1 VAGQPFCRLTV
12 LAPRQRVDVALP
24 SDVPVAELVPMV
36 LELVG
41 EPGRAVAPRP
51 WRLSGIVGGPL
62 PAAATL
68 GELGVLDGELLRLGP
83 AIPVPAAPVF
93 DDPVDA
99 VAAGAAGGGRGH
111 RFEVAAVLTLAVAA
125 AVLLGAAGPGS
136 VPAALLAGAGAVAAV
151 AGAGRLAQRGGLEAR
166 RLGQRGD
173 AGTGRPGQHG
183 DAEAEWPGQ
192 RGGAGPGWS
201 THRGEPGFARGVGLA
216 GVVLAAAAGW
226 AAVPGPPGPVPLLA
240 AAVAAGIAA
249 AATQLLLRVVAPTLV
264 AAGVIAIVG
273 AAAVIGVQ
281 LGAAPV
287 AAATGVAALAVV
299 AAPLLPRAAI
309 RLAGLPRPVVPADE
323 TELTGDDPPLPPA
336 ELAERADLAR
346 GYLAGLVGAAAVLSA
361 AGAVVATAAGGWAGP
376 AFAGVTAAVL
386 LLRARSYADAAPA
399 RTALAVGLATAVG
412 LAATVDRPGA
422 PLSLVACAVLLVG
435 AGAAIAA
442 LDATARGM
450 RPELS
455 PVVRRTVDLVEGV
468 LVAAAVPL
476 ALAAMDLF
484 QLVRAW

>member
-83 AIPVPAAPVF
+83 ALPVPAAPVF

-111 RFEVAAVLTLAVAA
+111 RFEVAAALTLAVAA
-125 AVLLGAAGPGS
+125 AALLGAAGPGS
-136 VPAALLAGAGAVAAV
+136 APAALLAGVAAVVAVAA
-151 AGAGRLAQRGGLEAR
+151 AGRLVQGEA
-166 RLGQRGD
+166 
-173 AGTGRPGQHG
+173 
-183 DAEAEWPGQ
+183 
-192 RGGAGPGWS
+192 
-201 THRGEPGFARGVGLA
+201 GFARGVGLA

-240 AAVAAGIAA
+240 TAVGAGIAA
-249 AATQLLLRVVAPTLV
+249 AAAQLLLRVVAPALV

-281 LGAAPV
+281 FGATPV

-323 TELTGDDPPLPPA
+323 AELTGDDPPLPPA

-346 GYLAGLVGAAAVLSA
+346 GYLAGLVGAAALLSG
-361 AGAVVATAAGGWAGP
+361 AGAVVAAAAGGWAGP
-376 AFAGVTAAVL
+376 MFAGVTAAVL

-399 RTALAVGLATAVG
+399 RTALTVGLATAVG
-412 LAATVDRPGA
+412 LAATVAGPGA
-422 PLSLVACAVLLVG
+422 PLNLVACAVLLVG
-435 AGAAIAA
+435 AGAAVAA

-468 LVAAAVPL
+468 LVAAAVPV
-476 ALAAMDLF
+476 ALAAMGLF

>member
-1 VAGQPFCRLTV
+1 L
-12 LAPRQRVDVALP
+12 
-24 SDVPVAELVPMV
+24 
-36 LELVG
+36 
-41 EPGRAVAPRP
+41 
-51 WRLSGIVGGPL
+51 
-62 PAAATL
+62 
-68 GELGVLDGELLRLGP
+68 
-83 AIPVPAAPVF
+83 
-93 DDPVDA
+93 
-99 VAAGAAGGGRGH
+99 
-111 RFEVAAVLTLAVAA
+111 
-125 AVLLGAAGPGS
+125 
-136 VPAALLAGAGAVAAV
+136 
-151 AGAGRLAQRGGLEAR
+151 
-166 RLGQRGD
+166 
-173 AGTGRPGQHG
+173 
-183 DAEAEWPGQ
+183 
-192 RGGAGPGWS
+192 
-201 THRGEPGFARGVGLA
+201 ARGVGLA

-442 LDATARGM
+442 LDATVRGM

>member
-1 VAGQPFCRLTV
+1 MAGQPFCRLTV

-83 AIPVPAAPVF
+83 ALPVPAAPVF

-111 RFEVAAVLTLAVAA
+111 RFEVAAALTLAVAA
-125 AVLLGAAGPGS
+125 AALLGAAGPGS
-136 VPAALLAGAGAVAAV
+136 APAALLAGVAAVVAVAA
-151 AGAGRLAQRGGLEAR
+151 AGRLVQGEA
-166 RLGQRGD
+166 
-173 AGTGRPGQHG
+173 
-183 DAEAEWPGQ
+183 
-192 RGGAGPGWS
+192 
-201 THRGEPGFARGVGLA
+201 GFARGVGLA

-240 AAVAAGIAA
+240 AAVGAGIAA
-249 AATQLLLRVVAPTLV
+249 TAAQLLLRVVAPELV
-264 AAGVIAIVG
+264 AAGVIAIIG

-281 LGAAPV
+281 LGATPV

-323 TELTGDDPPLPPA
+323 AELTGDDPPLPPA

-346 GYLAGLVGAAAVLSA
+346 GYLAGLVGAAAVLSG
-361 AGAVVATAAGGWAGP
+361 AGAVVAAAAGGWAGP
-376 AFAGVTAAVL
+376 TFAGVTAAVL

-412 LAATVDRPGA
+412 LAATVAGPGA
-422 PLSLVACAVLLVG
+422 PPSLVACAVLLVG

-442 LDATARGM
+442 LDATARGT

-468 LVAAAVPL
+468 LVAVAVPL

>member
-1 VAGQPFCRLTV
+1 MLGSVPDISWAFGKREARVAGQPFCRLTV

-41 EPGRAVAPRP
+41 EPGRAVAPQP

-83 AIPVPAAPVF
+83 ALPVPAAPVF

-151 AGAGRLAQRGGLEAR
+151 AAAGRLAQGDAGAGRV
-166 RLGQRGD
+166 GQRGD
-173 AGTGRPGQHG
+173 AGS
-183 DAEAEWPGQ
+183 
-192 RGGAGPGWS
+192 GAGSGRL
-201 THRGEPGFARGVGLA
+201 THCGEPGFARGVGLA

-240 AAVAAGIAA
+240 TAVGAGIAA
-249 AATQLLLRVVAPTLV
+249 AAAQLLLRVVAPALV

-273 AAAVIGVQ
+273 AAAVLGVQ
-281 LGAAPV
+281 FGATPV

-323 TELTGDDPPLPPA
+323 AELTGDDPPLPPA

-346 GYLAGLVGAAAVLSA
+346 GYLAGLVGAAALLSG
-361 AGAVVATAAGGWAGP
+361 AGAVVAAAAGGWAGP
-376 AFAGVTAAVL
+376 TFAGVTAAVL

-399 RTALAVGLATAVG
+399 RTALTVGLATAVG
-412 LAATVDRPGA
+412 LAATVAGPGA
-422 PLSLVACAVLLVG
+422 PLNLVACAVLLVG
-435 AGAAIAA
+435 AGAAVAA

-468 LVAAAVPL
+468 LVAAAVPV
-476 ALAAMDLF
+476 ALAAMGLF